1 MKIRTKLLL
10 SYLVIVVL
18 FIAAGAAITYNTM
31 KMADL
36 QNTVKQQVEI
46 NNNAYAYQQGLD
58 QKQFGTLMYS
68 SDNTTEGERIIV
80 RSAEIMEPAKV
91 YLLSALANSPDL
103 LSKFNGVVAI
113 DSNQI
118 NNAITQVYAIYTSN
132 ASDTDKYVQIW
143 GQLTLLM
150 NSVSLAD
157 AQLAEVREA
166 TLANVQN
173 ATVESQNYANFS
185 LLLAVIFIA
194 VIGVTSGILAFVMGK
209 RITDPL
215 RKLADI
221 AHKVSL
227 GDLNQRYYLK
237 QKIDIKTGDEI
248 DELVEAFKRMINAFR
263 MQEAL
268 INEPE
273 ETIKS

>member
-10 SYLVIVVL
+10 SYLLIVGL
-18 FIAAGAAITYNTM
+18 FVAAGATITYNTM
-31 KMADL
+31 QVANL
-36 QNTVKQQVEI
+36 QNRVKQQVEI

-68 SDNTTEGERIIV
+68 SDNTVQGQQIIV
-80 RSAEIMEPAKV
+80 SSAELMQPAKD
-91 YLLSALANSPDL
+91 YLLSALANNPDL
-103 LSKFNGVVAI
+103 LSKFNGVVDI

-118 NNAITQVYAIYTSN
+118 NNAITQVYTIYTGN
-132 ASDTDKYVQIW
+132 ASASDKYVQIW
-143 GQLTLLM
+143 GQLTSLM
-150 NSVSLAD
+150 NSVSAAD
-157 AQLAEVREA
+157 AQLSDVRQA

-194 VIGVTSGILAFVMGK
+194 VIGAISAVLAVVMGK

-215 RKLADI
+215 KKLADI
-221 AHKVSL
+221 ARKVSL

-248 DELVEAFKRMINAFR
+248 DELVDAFKRMINAFR
-263 MQEAL
+263 MTEAL
-268 INEPE
+268 SKE
-273 ETIKS
+273 EQETEKP